1 MDCNRS
7 SYNKFTALK
16 TAIPQIFDYLF
27 FNAND
32 LWKLLRYTEPSEYPL
47 LQDDLSAAEK
57 AEMVINAPADYYKP
71 DIVTKKNFLFQKY
84 SDDAFDVAVPQVRMW
99 IDDFKAINSYQG
111 YANICFQ
118 IVVPNKQ
125 CQYLTGQTITGDRAV
140 SLALSIIE
148 TLNGVEIPNSALHS
162 PLFLDRQAPDG
173 TGRNTGAFREKQNTQ
188 YNGYLLT
195 FSVLL

>member
-16 TAIPQIFDYLF
+16 TAISQIFDYLF
-27 FNAND
+27 FNAPD
-32 LWKLLRYTEPSEYPL
+32 LWKLLKFTEPSAYPL
-47 LQDDLSAAEK
+47 LQPDLSAAEK
-57 AEMVINAPADYYKP
+57 ASMIINAPSDYYKA
-71 DIVTKKNFLFQKY
+71 DVVTKKNFLFQKY

-99 IDDFKAINSYQG
+99 VDDFKAINSYQG

-125 CQYLTGQTITGDRAV
+125 CQYLTGQKITGDRAV
-140 SLALSIIE
+140 SIALAIIE
-148 TLNGVEIPNSALHS
+148 ALNGVEIPDSALHS
-162 PLFLDRQAPDG
+162 PLFLDRQAPEG

>member
-7 SYNKFTALK
+7 SYNQFTALK

-27 FNAND
+27 FNAD
-32 LWKLLRYTEPSEYPL
+32 DMWKLLKYTDPSAYPL
-47 LQDDLSAAEK
+47 LNDTLSAAEK
-57 AEMVINAPADYYKP
+57 AAMIINAPADYYKA

-84 SDDAFDVAVPQVRMW
+84 SDDAFEVAVPQVRMW
-99 IDDFKAINSYQG
+99 IDDFRAINPYQG

-125 CQYLTGQTITGDRAV
+125 CQYLTGQKVTGDRAV
-140 SLALSIIE
+140 SLAVSIIE
-148 TLNGVEIPNSALHS
+148 ALNGVEIPDSALHS
-162 PLFLDRQAPDG
+162 PLFLDKQAPDG
-173 TGRNTGAFREKQNTQ
+173 AGRNTGAAREKQNSS

-195 FSVLL
+195 FSVLV